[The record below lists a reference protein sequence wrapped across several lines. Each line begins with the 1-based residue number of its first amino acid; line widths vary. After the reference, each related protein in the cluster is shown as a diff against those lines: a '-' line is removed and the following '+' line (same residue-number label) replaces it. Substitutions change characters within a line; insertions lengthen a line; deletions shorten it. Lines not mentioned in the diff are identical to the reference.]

1 MAKYLILWQIDTSR
15 IPETPQELRAMYEG
29 SLAMV
34 EQDAKTGISKDWG
47 QFIGAPEGYGIA
59 EGTEVEIAQMLQKY
73 APLIQFE
80 LHPVMSARMLKQV
93 IKAMPK

>member
-1 MAKYLILWQIDTSR
+1 MAKYLILWQIDTTKM
-15 IPETPQELRAMYEG
+15 PGTPKEIKAMYEG

-47 QFIGAPEGYGIA
+47 QFVGSPRGYGIA
-59 EGTEVEIAQMLQKY
+59 EGTEVEIASMLQKY
-73 APLIQFE
+73 VPFVQFE
-80 LHPVMSARMLKQV
+80 LHPVMSARMMRQV